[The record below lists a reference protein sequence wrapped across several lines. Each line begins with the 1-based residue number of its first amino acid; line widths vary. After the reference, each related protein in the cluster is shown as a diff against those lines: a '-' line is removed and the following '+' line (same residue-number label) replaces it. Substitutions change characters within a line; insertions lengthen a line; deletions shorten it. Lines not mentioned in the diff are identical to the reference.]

1 MRGPDNPFFA
11 RAFVNRVWGHY
22 FGVGIVNPVD
32 NFSLANPPSNPKL
45 LDALAKD
52 FVESKFDIRRLER
65 TVLNSRA
72 YQLSST
78 ANATNRQDRI
88 NYSHS
93 FLRPMMAEVVL
104 DVLDDAVG
112 VKEKYGPEAPPDV
125 RAIEIGA
132 SRVNG
137 PAGVAFRV
145 FGRPTRAATCDCERA
160 SEPALSQKLYLMADD
175 TLAAK
180 VNAAEQPP
188 QGVAGRP
195 QGRQR
200 GAGRAV
206 PGHGDAPADRPR
218 TGEIRPLPR
227 GTQGPPGRLRRRPVG
242 AGEHE

>member
-1 MRGPDNPFFA
+1 M
-11 RAFVNRVWGHY
+11 
-22 FGVGIVNPVD
+22 
-32 NFSLANPPSNPKL
+32 
-45 LDALAKD
+45 
-52 FVESKFDIRRLER
+52 ESKFDIRRLER
-65 TVLNSRA
+65 AVLNSRT

-78 ANATNRQDRI
+78 VNDTNRQDRI

-112 VKEKYGPEAPPDV
+112 VREKYGAEAPPDV

-145 FGRPTRAATCDCERA
+145 FGRPLRAATCDCERA

-180 VNAAEQPP
+180 VNAPDNRLKALLADHKDDNEALDELFLATVTRLPTDHEREKFTHYRE
-188 QGVAGRP
+188 VHKER
-195 QGRQR
+195 
-200 GAGRAV
+200 RAAFA
-206 PGHGDAPADRPR
+206 DALWALVN
-218 TGEIRPLPR
+218 TNEFILN
-227 GTQGPPGRLRRRPVG
+227 
-242 AGEHE
+242 H